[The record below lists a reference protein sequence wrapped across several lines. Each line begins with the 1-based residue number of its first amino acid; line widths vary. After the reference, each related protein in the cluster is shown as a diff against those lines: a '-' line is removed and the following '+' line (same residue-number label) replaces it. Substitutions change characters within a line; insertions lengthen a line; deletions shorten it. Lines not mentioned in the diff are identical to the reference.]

1 MRCVCAGTHL
11 DAGLPTMMK
20 LKQIAIALIFSGS
33 IQASEIAAA
42 PLVPPGSR
50 IIDLSHPFDETTIY
64 WPTAAGFE
72 LVTDFKGTTDGGYY
86 YEANTFRSAE
96 HGGTHLDAP
105 AHFAEGR
112 QQLDQVPLERLIG
125 PAVLIDVTTQ
135 VAHDRDYQVSIADFV
150 AWEAEHGTLPDGII
164 VLLRTGFSAFWPD
177 RKAYLGTEV
186 RGAEAVPL
194 LHFPGLHPDAAQWLV
209 EHRAINAIGLDTA
222 SIDYGQSKGFESHRI
237 LMAENIPAFEN
248 VARLDLLPASGFQVI
263 ALPMKIKGGSGG
275 PLRIVAVVP

>member
-1 MRCVCAGTHL
+1 MI
-11 DAGLPTMMK
+11 K
-20 LKQIAIALIFSGS
+20 LKQISIALIFSGA
-33 IQASEIAAA
+33 IQASEIAVA
-42 PLVPPGSR
+42 PLVPPGGTL
-50 IIDLSHPFDETTIY
+50 IDLSHAYDETTIY

-105 AHFAEGR
+105 AHFAAG
-112 QQLDQVPLERLIG
+112 QLHVDQIPLEHLIG
-125 PAVLIDVTTQ
+125 PAVLIDVTEQ
-135 VAHDRDYQVSIADFV
+135 VAANRDFQVSVGDFL

-186 RGAEAVPL
+186 VGADAVPL

-209 EHRAINAIGLDTA
+209 DHRAIHAIGLDTA
-222 SIDYGQSKGFESHRI
+222 SIDFGQSAGFESHRI
-237 LMAENIPAFEN
+237 LMAKGIPAFEN
-248 VARLDLLPASGFQVI
+248 VAIMDQLPASGFQVI
-263 ALPMKIKGGSGG
+263 ALPMKITGGSGG